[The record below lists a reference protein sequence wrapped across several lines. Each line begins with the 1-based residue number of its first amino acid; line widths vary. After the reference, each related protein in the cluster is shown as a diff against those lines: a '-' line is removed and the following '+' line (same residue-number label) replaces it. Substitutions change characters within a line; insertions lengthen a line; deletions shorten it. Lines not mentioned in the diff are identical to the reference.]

1 MTKNLFIT
9 FEGIEGCGK
18 STQAK
23 KLHEYLLKNNV
34 KNILTR
40 EPGGTV
46 IGNEIRAIL
55 LNERDHKIQEMS
67 EVLLNYASRLENLE
81 QVIKPALNQGSVVIS
96 DRFFDSTIAYQGYGL
111 DVDLSAIQAIQK
123 IVIGDFAP
131 QITFLLDLE
140 VSQAFERIKARADNN
155 RYEQLAYQFH
165 EKVRTGF
172 LNLAKQ
178 NQRIKIID
186 ANQDSEQVFL
196 QILNNL
202 KQFL

>member
-40 EPGGTV
+40 EPGGTA

-55 LNERDHKIQEMS
+55 LNERDQKIQPLS
-67 EVLLNYASRLENLE
+67 EVLLNYASRLEHLE

-96 DRFFDSTIAYQGYGL
+96 DRFFDSTIAYQGYGF
-111 DVDLSAIQAIQK
+111 DVDLSAIQTIQK

-140 VSQAFERIKARADNN
+140 VSQAFGRIKTRADNN
-155 RYEQLAYQFH
+155 RYEKLDYQFH
-165 EKVRTGF
+165 EKVRAGF
-172 LNLAKQ
+172 LNLARQ

-186 ANQDSEQVFL
+186 AKQDSEQVFL

-202 KQFL
+202 KPFI

>member
-40 EPGGTV
+40 EPGGTA
-46 IGNEIRAIL
+46 IGNEIRSIL
-55 LNERDHKIQEMS
+55 LNERDHKIQAMS
-67 EVLLNYASRLENLE
+67 EVLLNYASRLEHLE
-81 QVIKPALNQGSVVIS
+81 QVIKPALNQGRVVIS
-96 DRFFDSTIAYQGYGL
+96 DRFFDSTIAYQGYGF

-140 VSQAFERIKARADNN
+140 VSQAFERIKTRADNN
-155 RYEQLAYQFH
+155 RYEQLAFQFH
-165 EKVRTGF
+165 EKVRAGF

-186 ANQDSEQVFL
+186 AKQDSEQVFL

-202 KQFL
+202 KQFI